1 MEQSKLPFK
10 CSLAVNVIFG
20 IGSVVYLANTHF
32 YEQVNT
38 RSKRDVDSTR
48 QSQSYN
54 QEEFFNSLRA
64 GTSKD
69 RDQKQ
74 YFATF
79 ERTETGT
86 RQKAR
91 NQAARSPEASSSYT
105 NQISLANDAIAIL
118 NNQYQFNNLATK
130 DETRRVEKLMERM
143 EQKLMVKLNAV
154 SNSVTAESNKMDIAI
169 KQAND
174 GVSKMAEKVDHITQ
188 NTRQV
193 QDNLSAKIDTELIR
207 LRDNIKD
214 KVTREIRNVFDLGWG
229 KVKKNFEKKIF

>member
-143 EQKLMVKLNAV
+143 EQK
-154 SNSVTAESNKMDIAI
+154 
-169 KQAND
+169 
-174 GVSKMAEKVDHITQ
+174 
-188 NTRQV
+188 
-193 QDNLSAKIDTELIR
+193 
-207 LRDNIKD
+207 
-214 KVTREIRNVFDLGWG
+214 
-229 KVKKNFEKKIF
+229 